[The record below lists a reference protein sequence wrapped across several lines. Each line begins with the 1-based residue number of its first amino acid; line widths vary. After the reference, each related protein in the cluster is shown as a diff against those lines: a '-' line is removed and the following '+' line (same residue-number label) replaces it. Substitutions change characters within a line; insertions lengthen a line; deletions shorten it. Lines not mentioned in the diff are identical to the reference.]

1 MDSRPKTLSSF
12 LLHHPSTKFIRLQF
26 VDLSGIL
33 RTRIV
38 TTQHCLDM
46 IAEGQHATVGGKS
59 MLFSVTDRTSSIVAF
74 VGVCE
79 LHPDWRS
86 LRVCGYAPGHAAV
99 MCCVYDKYFEEEPFH
114 LCPRRKLADFV
125 TECEASQ
132 SKKFLVGFEVEF
144 VLLDPSGEPPR
155 TVDAINAWSTT
166 SGLRGDT
173 LKLIEETV
181 EALQAS
187 GISVLQFHTVEPNQL
202 QIATGP
208 LSPLDAI
215 DALMHTNECIKHV
228 SVRHGLRVTMAPKA
242 LREDIPTGTHAHISI
257 HPPSGQENFLA
268 GILNNLQTLCAF
280 GLASY
285 DSYSR
290 VTELRN
296 AAGAWVAWGTE
307 NRYLPIRGIKN
318 ARWELR
324 YLDATANFYLAL
336 LATFAA
342 GMQGLKE
349 KAPLQWH
356 DCQQNPLQFGESKRK
371 EFGIVKQL
379 PKSMREAIEILRES
393 TSLDEVLG
401 KSLKPNYIAMK
412 EVDESDMGAWSEDRR
427 REWFTKL
434 F

>member
-1 MDSRPKTLSSF
+1 MDSGTKTLFTF

-46 IAEGQHATVGGKS
+46 IAKGQHATVGGKS
-59 MLFSVTDRTSSIVAF
+59 MLFSVTDKTSSTVAS
-74 VGVCE
+74 VGLCE

-99 MCCVYDKYFEEEPFH
+99 MCCVYDRYFEEEPFH

-125 TECEASQ
+125 IECEVSQ

-155 TVDAINAWSTT
+155 TVDPINAWSVTN
-166 SGLRGDT
+166 GFRGDT
-173 LKLIEETV
+173 LKLMEESV

-228 SVRHGLRVTMAPKA
+228 SVRHGLRATMAPKP
-242 LREDIPTGTHAHISI
+242 LREDMPTATHAHVSI

-268 GILNNLQTLCAF
+268 GILNSLQTLCAF
-280 GLASY
+280 GLPSY

-290 VTELRN
+290 ITELRN

-307 NRYLPIRGIKN
+307 NRYVPIRAIEN

-324 YLDATANFYLAL
+324 YLDTTANFYLAL
-336 LATFAA
+336 LTAFSA

-349 KAPLQWH
+349 NMPL
-356 DCQQNPLQFGESKRK
+356 L
-371 EFGIVKQL
+371 
-379 PKSMREAIEILRES
+379 
-393 TSLDEVLG
+393 
-401 KSLKPNYIAMK
+401 
-412 EVDESDMGAWSEDRR
+412 
-427 REWFTKL
+427 
-434 F
+434 